1 MITFYIALLAAVA
14 VQAVQ
19 DTTRSIPT
27 GLRPDDDGS
36 DLKAATE
43 SHQGAMASHIF
54 SPYTA
59 EVLWSPPGVHSRKSP
74 SSSSQYSLLETDS
87 VPEEKPVRILHVT
100 DNHISLEDTD
110 PPHTTRMYSA
120 FFQTSDF
127 LSKNRTSPK
136 DEFTML
142 LRKAKKEKVDLIAL
156 GGDLINFPSPK
167 TVSWALLQLQTEVPD
182 IPFIYTAGNHDWLE
196 EGNEPGKQYDS
207 ARISQL
213 DTTLRPLFEKS
224 AARADPAAGPGASR
238 LYGKTSVRG
247 VDVYFVDNSNHQ
259 VTEEQLNYMKGQLE
273 RDGSKPAVLLL
284 HIPLK
289 LPSTPSTLQPKYLC
303 GHPGW
308 GADTD
313 ENSLCEMR
321 PRWPKEGNSRS
332 TMAFIDLVQKH
343 SAPAGRLTAL
353 LTGHVHKDFTAKL
366 EDANFPNAANL
377 TALSCGKEQMGCKMQ
392 ATMESGSAMMQTAG
406 QQMPRFDAGE
416 AMGALQYTTLDAAE
430 GGYRLLTV
438 RTARPLVY

>member
-1 MITFYIALLAAVA
+1 MSFHIALVAAVA

-19 DTTRSIPT
+19 DTTRSVPT
-27 GLRPDDDGS
+27 GLQPDDDGS
-36 DLKAATE
+36 ALKATTE
-43 SHQGAMASHIF
+43 SHHGAMASHIF

-74 SSSSQYSLLETDS
+74 PSLLQYSLLETDS
-87 VPEEKPVRILHVT
+87 LPEEKPVRILHVT
-100 DNHISLEDTD
+100 DNHISLDDTD

-120 FFQTSDF
+120 FLQTSDF

-136 DEFTML
+136 DEFTSL
-142 LRKAKKEKVDLIAL
+142 LQKAKRENVDLIAL
-156 GGDLINFPSPK
+156 GGDLINFPSQK
-167 TVSWALLQLQTEVPD
+167 TVSWALEQLRTEAPD

-196 EGNEPGKQYDS
+196 EGHELGNQYDS
-207 ARISQL
+207 ARSSQL

-224 AARADPAAGPGASR
+224 VARADPAAGPGAGR

-259 VTEEQLNYMKGQLE
+259 VNKEQLDYMKGQLE
-273 RDGSKPAVLLL
+273 RDGSKPAVLLM
-284 HIPLK
+284 HMPLK

-303 GHPGW
+303 GHPSW
-308 GADTD
+308 GADSD
-313 ENSLCEMR
+313 ENSLLEMR
-321 PRWPKEGNSRS
+321 PRWPKEGNSPS
-332 TMAFIDLVQKH
+332 TTAFIKLVEKH
-343 SAPAGRLTAL
+343 SAPAGRLAAL

-377 TALSCGKEQMGCKMQ
+377 TALSCGKEQLGCKMH
-392 ATMESGSAMMQTAG
+392 ATTESGSTLMQTGA
-406 QQMPRFDAGE
+406 QHMPRFDAGQ